1 MLILE
6 YPILPL
12 SRCCPELQDTL
23 YLTRNHAPP
32 GSSNIDLFCIW
43 LHYSQQDLASK
54 NRKILVPHKVAQH
67 WPQFTNVTSCG

>member
-23 YLTRNHAPP
+23 YPTRNRAPP
-32 GSSNIDLFCIW
+32 VKRYRDEREIGIT
-43 LHYSQQDLASK
+43 
-54 NRKILVPHKVAQH
+54 RKEKSERERERELL
-67 WPQFTNVTSCG
+67 N